1 MELLSDG
8 TSVAGRQGGATMTAR
23 LVVRIARR
31 HAGRT
36 LTAQVAAVDDDGT
49 RQSFRTV
56 GRIRVR

>member
-1 MELLSDG
+1 
-8 TSVAGRQGGATMTAR
+8 MTAR